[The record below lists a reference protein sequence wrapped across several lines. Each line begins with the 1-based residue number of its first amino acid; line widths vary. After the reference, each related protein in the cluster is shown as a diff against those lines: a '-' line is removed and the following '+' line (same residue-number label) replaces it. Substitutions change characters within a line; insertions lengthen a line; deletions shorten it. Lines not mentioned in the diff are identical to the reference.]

1 MVQGCPAGCLPRAPC
16 APCVPVSGEER
27 AGLRLAE
34 NRPVGAGVALIW
46 GVRF

>member
-1 MVQGCPAGCLPRAPC
+1 MVQGCPAGCLPRTLC

-27 AGLRLAE
+27 AEFRLAE
-34 NRPVGAGVALIW
+34 NRPVGAGVAPIW